1 MAERSRTL
9 VFGSIVGAVVILVAI
24 VAIIVAS
31 LNRGADPSPTGSGTP
46 TATSPSR
53 SAQPTPDPSGTTPG
67 TGPSSPFDPEAEGW
81 VVEPITTDPEKYVLA
96 ALEAVLTF
104 DTRNT
109 SREEFLAYLNT
120 WMTPALSEQTTE
132 DNKRVLANQVLL
144 SEGEWATLTELQG
157 TSTPELVGEVSPLI
171 GPDDGSYKTT
181 DATFEVSLRPG
192 DRADETSGW
201 AQTRTIGVMV
211 QCTDESVPAPGTD
224 QKPGDCK
231 VVRWSVND

>member
-46 TATSPSR
+46 TATSSSGP
-53 SAQPTPDPSGTTPG
+53 AQPTPGPSEVAPGTDPSF
-67 TGPSSPFDPEAEGW
+67 PFDPEAKGW
-81 VVEPITTDPEKYVLA
+81 VVEPITTDPEKYVRA

-109 SREEFLAYLNT
+109 SREEFLGYLNT

-157 TSTPELVGEVSPLI
+157 TSTPELVGEVSPLEA
-171 GPDDGSYKTT
+171 PEDGSYQLAR
-181 DATFEVSLRPG
+181 ATFDVWMRPG

-211 QCTDESVPAPGTD
+211 QCTDVSVPAPGTD